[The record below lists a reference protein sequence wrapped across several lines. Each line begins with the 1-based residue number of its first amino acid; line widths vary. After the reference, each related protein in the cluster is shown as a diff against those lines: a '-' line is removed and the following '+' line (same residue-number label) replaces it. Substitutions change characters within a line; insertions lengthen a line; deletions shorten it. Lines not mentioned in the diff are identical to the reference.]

1 MCYLINI
8 MNDSKPYI
16 YVIEDEESLSKLI
29 SLYLEKSEMTAKAFY
44 KAEDALTALNEDKA
58 PDIILLDLNLPGLS
72 GFDFLKKLKENK
84 DISPTVIITS
94 ARDSDEDIIK
104 GLEYADDFIT
114 KPFSPNVLIA
124 RVKAAIR
131 RQLSANAKA
140 EESIQFGD
148 YTLLLNSCVL
158 KKGVAKIPLS
168 QKEYDVLEFLVKN
181 AGVVISPEQIYQSVW
196 KVTYGDVTAVA
207 VYIQRLRK
215 KIKMDDE
222 KQEVIKTEFGK
233 GYVFNSQL
241 ISGKFS
247 S

>member
-1 MCYLINI
+1 
-8 MNDSKPYI
+8 MNSSNPYI
-16 YVIEDEESLSKLI
+16 YVIEDEDSLSKLI
-29 SLYLEKSEMTAKAFY
+29 CLYLEKSEMNVRAFSN
-44 KAEDALTALNEDKA
+44 AEAALDSLKNDNV

-114 KPFSPNVLIA
+114 KPFSPNVLVA

-140 EESIQFGD
+140 EDSIQFGE

-158 KKGVAKIPLS
+158 KKGVSKIPLS
-168 QKEYDVLEFLVKN
+168 QKEYDVLEFLIKN
-181 AGVVISPEQIYQSVW
+181 AGTVISPEQIYQSVW

-215 KIKMDDE
+215 KIKYEDPSVE
-222 KQEVIKTEFGK
+222 IIKTEFGK
-233 GYVFNSQL
+233 GYVFNKSL

-247 S
+247 A

>member
-1 MCYLINI
+1 
-8 MNDSKPYI
+8 MNSSNPYI
-16 YVIEDEESLSKLI
+16 YVIEDEDSLSKLI
-29 SLYLEKSEMTAKAFY
+29 CLYLEKSEMNVKAFSN
-44 KAEDALTALNEDKA
+44 AEAALDSLKNDNI

-114 KPFSPNVLIA
+114 KPFSPNVLVA

-140 EESIQFGD
+140 EDSIQFGE

-158 KKGVAKIPLS
+158 KKGVSKIPLS
-168 QKEYDVLEFLVKN
+168 QKEYDVLEFLIKN
-181 AGVVISPEQIYQSVW
+181 AGTVISPEQIYQSVW

-215 KIKMDDE
+215 KIKYDDPSV
-222 KQEVIKTEFGK
+222 EVIKTEFGK
-233 GYVFNSQL
+233 GYVFNKSL

-247 S
+247 A

>member
-1 MCYLINI
+1 
-8 MNDSKPYI
+8 MNSSNPYI
-16 YVIEDEESLSKLI
+16 YVIEDEDSLSKLI
-29 SLYLEKSEMTAKAFY
+29 CLYLEKSEMNVKAFSN
-44 KAEDALTALNEDKA
+44 AEAALDSLKNDNV

-114 KPFSPNVLIA
+114 KPFSPNVLVA

-140 EESIQFGD
+140 EDSIQFGE

-158 KKGVAKIPLS
+158 KKGVSKIPLS
-168 QKEYDVLEFLVKN
+168 QKEYDVLEFLIKN
-181 AGVVISPEQIYQSVW
+181 AGTVISPEQIYQSVW

-215 KIKMDDE
+215 KIKYDDPSV
-222 KQEVIKTEFGK
+222 EVIKTEFGK
-233 GYVFNSQL
+233 GYVFNKSL

-247 S
+247 A

>member
-1 MCYLINI
+1 
-8 MNDSKPYI
+8 MNSSNPYI
-16 YVIEDEESLSKLI
+16 YVIEDEDSLSKLI
-29 SLYLEKSEMTAKAFY
+29 CLYLEKSEMNVKAFSN
-44 KAEDALTALNEDKA
+44 AEAALDSLKNDNV

-114 KPFSPNVLIA
+114 KPFSPNVLVA

-140 EESIQFGD
+140 EDSIQFGE

-158 KKGVAKIPLS
+158 KKGVSKIPLS
-168 QKEYDVLEFLVKN
+168 QKEYDVLEFLIKN
-181 AGVVISPEQIYQSVW
+181 AGTVISPEQIYQSVW

-215 KIKMDDE
+215 KIKYEDPSVE
-222 KQEVIKTEFGK
+222 IIKTEFGK
-233 GYVFNSQL
+233 GYVFNKSL

-247 S
+247 A

>member
-1 MCYLINI
+1 
-8 MNDSKPYI
+8 MNSSNPYI
-16 YVIEDEESLSKLI
+16 YVIEDEDSLSKLI
-29 SLYLEKSEMTAKAFY
+29 CLYLEKSEMNVKAFSN
-44 KAEDALTALNEDKA
+44 AEAALDSLKNDNV

-114 KPFSPNVLIA
+114 KPFSPNVLVA

-140 EESIQFGD
+140 EDSIQFRE

-158 KKGVAKIPLS
+158 KKGVSKIPLS
-168 QKEYDVLEFLVKN
+168 QKEYGVLEFLIKN
-181 AGVVISPEQIYQSVW
+181 AGTVISPEQIYQSVW

-215 KIKMDDE
+215 KIKYEDPSVE
-222 KQEVIKTEFGK
+222 IIKTEFGK
-233 GYVFNSQL
+233 GYVFNKSL

-247 S
+247 A

>member
-1 MCYLINI
+1 
-8 MNDSKPYI
+8 MNSSNPYI
-16 YVIEDEESLSKLI
+16 YVIEDEDSLSKLI
-29 SLYLEKSEMTAKAFY
+29 CLYLEKSEMNVKAFSN
-44 KAEDALTALNEDKA
+44 AEAALDSLKNDNI

-114 KPFSPNVLIA
+114 KPFSPNVLVA

-140 EESIQFGD
+140 VDSIQFGE

-158 KKGVAKIPLS
+158 KKGVSKIPLS
-168 QKEYDVLEFLVKN
+168 QKEYDVLEFLIKN
-181 AGVVISPEQIYQSVW
+181 AGTVISPEQIYQSVW

-215 KIKMDDE
+215 KIKYEDPSVE
-222 KQEVIKTEFGK
+222 IIKTEFGK
-233 GYVFNSQL
+233 GYVFNKSL

-247 S
+247 A

>member
-1 MCYLINI
+1 MQNL
-8 MNDSKPYI
+8 KPFI

-29 SLYLEKSEMTAKAFY
+29 CLYLQKSEMDAKPFY
-44 KAEDALTALNEDKA
+44 NAEDALEALKTDRI

-72 GFDFLKKLKENK
+72 GFDFLNKLKENK
-84 DISPTVIITS
+84 EIHPTVIITS
-94 ARDSDEDIIK
+94 ARDSDEDIIE

-114 KPFSPNVLIA
+114 KPFSPNVLVA

-131 RQLSANAKA
+131 RQLYANAKA
-140 EESIQFGD
+140 EDSIQFGE

-158 KKGVAKIPLS
+158 KKGTSKIPLS

-181 AGVVISPEQIYQSVW
+181 AGTVIPPEQIYQSVW

-215 KIKMDDE
+215 KIKFDNGNTE
-222 KQEVIKTEFGK
+222 IIKTEFGK
-233 GYVFNSQL
+233 GYVFNKNL
-241 ISGKFS
+241 ISG
-247 S
+247 